1 MAISTIVPAC
11 MACTIT
17 TVPQI
22 IPSNGTIFFTGDDSI
37 ETLPTKEYLYA
48 SMQTARPLVPPRPR
62 PITKMDIFPGRQ
74 PLSVHRISSMK
85 NGNRKNR
92 KHHNIHQPGRT
103 NCTQRYQGK

>member
-37 ETLPTKEYLYA
+37 ETLPTKKYLYA
-48 SMQTARPLVPPRPR
+48 SMETAHAPVTPR
-62 PITKMDIFPGRQ
+62 PITNMDIFPGRQ
-74 PLSVHRISSMK
+74 PLPVHRISSVK
-85 NGNRKNR
+85 NNNRKNR
-92 KHHNIHQPGRT
+92 QNHNIHQPGRT